1 MLTFSTENKEGRITL
16 WKLLSPKSC
25 VTSDQHELSKGL
37 HPESHKCC
45 VIFQTRPRSI
55 TTIFYNSAFFSYS
68 PPEQTWPS
76 QTFEPHQLPLERKQ
90 ISPRESSPQMCNFYP
105 NTLRKAMC
113 TKYSCSKDMFMLQNL
128 ASSVNLN
135 EENTSHRMEV
145 FLFSTPK
152 HLIQVPLN
160 CKKTLNSGF

>member
-1 MLTFSTENKEGRITL
+1 MQHQKTMLTFSTENKEGRITL

-90 ISPRESSPQMCNFYP
+90 ISPRESSPQMYNFYP
-105 NTLRKAMC
+105 NYFEKSNVHKVLLLQGHVHASESCKFC
-113 TKYSCSKDMFMLQNL
+113 KPKWGKYIPQDGSL
-128 ASSVNLN
+128 
-135 EENTSHRMEV
+135 
-145 FLFSTPK
+145 
-152 HLIQVPLN
+152 PL
-160 CKKTLNSGF
+160 